1 MSKHK
6 KHHVKK
12 HHWHNGILKSVEH
25 FFETLEEAMSF
36 AKANDSDA
44 QVTKVYNTDGEL
56 VHTTAPVTATYA

>member
-44 QVTKVYNTDGEL
+44 QITKVYNTDGEL
-56 VHTTAPVTATYA
+56 VHTTSPVTATYA